1 MDAGRGTPERPGA
14 FRTSGFNCFVLALS
28 PGERRPYL
36 ERLETGRGAV
46 ASLMNRMD
54 GPGIQADGLD
64 PRAAALLRRTLM
76 AAGGDAAV
84 PESVD
89 RFADK
94 AVAVYL
100 AGSRDVLGRLPFLLK
115 DAPYGLA
122 ELGREIGDCLRRAG
136 RPRRLVVRGRDLLE
150 GRRCLIMGILNLT
163 PDSFSDGGRY
173 LAPDRAAAHGE
184 AMAEEGADILDLGA
198 ESSRPGSEPVP
209 AEEEA
214 GRLLP
219 VLVAL
224 RASLPG
230 AVLSV
235 DTTKAAVAEAA
246 LDAGADMI
254 NDISAGRMD
263 PAMIPL
269 CARRRVPLVLMHMR
283 GVPKTMQEEP
293 FYRDTVGEVTGE
305 LRGRVTEAEEAGM
318 GPGDLVI
325 DPGIGFG
332 KRPRDNTVL
341 IHHLEA
347 PASLGYPVLVGAS
360 RKSLIG
366 FLSGAP
372 VEERL
377 PGTIAFHTAA
387 LLRGASILRV
397 HDVKAHVQ
405 ALACTSALPA

>member
-1 MDAGRGTPERPGA
+1 MDEGLGTPGHPGA
-14 FRTSGFNCFVLALS
+14 ARTSGFNCFVLALS
-28 PGERRPYL
+28 PGERRLYL
-36 ERLETGRGAV
+36 ERLETDREAV
-46 ASLMNRMD
+46 TGLLNRMD

-64 PRAAALLRRTLM
+64 PRAAALLRRTLL
-76 AAGGDAAV
+76 AAGGNAAV

-89 RFADK
+89 RFAEK
-94 AVAVYL
+94 AVIAYL
-100 AGSRDVLGRLPFLLK
+100 TGPREVLDRLPFLLK
-115 DAPYGLA
+115 DRPYGLDA
-122 ELGREIGDCLRRAG
+122 LGREIGDCLRRAS

-173 LAPDRAAAHGE
+173 LAPDRASARGAD
-184 AMAEEGADILDLGA
+184 MAGDGADILDLGA
-198 ESSRPGSEPVP
+198 ESSRPGSDPVS

-214 GRLLP
+214 ERLLP
-219 VLVAL
+219 VLTAL
-224 RASLPG
+224 RASLPE

-269 CARRRVPLVLMHMR
+269 CAQRKVPLVLMHMR
-283 GVPKTMQEEP
+283 GVPKSMQDEP
-293 FYRDTVGEVTGE
+293 FYRDTVGEVTAE
-305 LRGRVTEAEEAGM
+305 LRERIQEVEDAGM
-318 GPGDLVI
+318 GPGDVVV

-366 FLSGAP
+366 FLAGAP

-377 PGTIAFHTAA
+377 PGTIALHTAA

-405 ALACTSALPA
+405 ALACASALPA